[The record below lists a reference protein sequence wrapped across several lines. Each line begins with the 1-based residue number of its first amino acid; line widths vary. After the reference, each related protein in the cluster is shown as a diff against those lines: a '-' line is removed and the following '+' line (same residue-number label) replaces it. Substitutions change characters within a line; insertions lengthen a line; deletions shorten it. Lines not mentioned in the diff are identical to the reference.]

1 MSEWKP
7 KPKPDAQLED
17 LNLTGEEGYVLSRV
31 DGFTS
36 VHNLVAVTGLPEV
49 RVKQILKKLVRS
61 GALHDDAD
69 MAPSAP
75 AAPEPALRTGR
86 PAAPPSTKSTANTGG
101 PSKAEI
107 MSTLVD
113 ELSPAELREI
123 LGETD
128 HTMDDAP
135 ALAQMTETDHQGGP
149 HEPSAPAPIEL
160 GGGVEE
166 AQIDAPEPV
175 NSAFEEPTMADDPN
189 AEAADAKGD
198 DADKGEEKADEEA
211 AENPDEEANFRK
223 LYNTELS
230 KLEQPEREAMAKT
243 AKDPYLAALCFD
255 AHPAVIKQIFDNQ
268 SAGLQ
273 HARLVARNHHTPQGL
288 DVVMHRAEFFRDGQT
303 QRLLLQNTMLQEPQ
317 LKRILQS
324 KRLMECYK
332 ITISREIPERNRQK
346 ARHVLRSKWSTSDAE
361 ERAGLVFTTEGRCLI
376 QLTGLPFDSHTTTL
390 LCSKTYTSLLL
401 IQNLARFGASPP
413 QVLAHLLKQ
422 APVKR
427 QPHLR
432 TLITQHPNCPA
443 DAKRR
448 A

>member
-7 KPKPDAQLED
+7 KQKPDAQLED

-36 VHNLVAVTGLPEV
+36 VTNLAHVTGLPEV
-49 RVKQILKKLVRS
+49 RVKQILQKLVRC
-61 GALHDDAD
+61 GALHDDA
-69 MAPSAP
+69 APAAAPGKPSAP
-75 AAPEPALRTGR
+75 T
-86 PAAPPSTKSTANTGG
+86 PSKSAQPR

-123 LGETD
+123 FGETD
-128 HTMDDAP
+128 HTMDDSP
-135 ALAQMTETDHQGGP
+135 ALGPMTETDHLGG
-149 HEPSAPAPIEL
+149 EPSSPAPGAVAGADEVQL
-160 GGGVEE
+160 
-166 AQIDAPEPV
+166 DAPEPAS
-175 NSAFEEPTMADDPN
+175 NAPFDEPTMADAPRGDGDGDDTG
-189 AEAADAKGD
+189 AEAAKDGEADGD
-198 DADKGEEKADEEA
+198 KEGEG
-211 AENPDEEANFRK
+211 EEANARK

-230 KLEQPEREAMAKT
+230 KLEQPEREALAKT
-243 AKDPYLAALCFD
+243 AKDPVLAALCFD
-255 AHPAVIKQIFDNQ
+255 PHPAVIKHIFENQ
-268 SAGLQ
+268 AAGLQ
-273 HARLVARNHHTPQGL
+273 HARSVARNHHTPQGL
-288 DVVMHRAEFFRDGQT
+288 DVVIHRADFFRDNQV

-332 ITISREIPERNRQK
+332 VTISREIPERNRQK
-346 ARHVLRSKWSTSDAE
+346 ARYILRSKWSTSDAE

-422 APVKR
+422 PAVKR

>member
-17 LNLTGEEGYVLSRV
+17 MNLTGEEGYLLSRV

-36 VHNLVAVTGLPEV
+36 VQNLVAVTGLPEV
-49 RVKQILKKLVRS
+49 RVKQILKKLVRH

-69 MAPSAP
+69 MAPPSAP
-75 AAPEPALRTGR
+75 APVPALRTGR
-86 PAAPPSTKSTANTGG
+86 PAAPAKAAG
-101 PSKAEI
+101 PSQAEI
-107 MSTLVD
+107 ISTIVD

-135 ALAQMTETDHQGGP
+135 ALAHMTETDRQGGDD
-149 HEPSAPAPIEL
+149 PSAPSPVAL
-160 GGGVEE
+160 GGHEP
-166 AQIDAPEPV
+166 QINAPEEPP
-175 NSAFEEPTMADDPN
+175 SAAFDEPTMADDGQEEKPDADGIEK
-189 AEAADAKGD
+189 AEAEGEGD
-198 DADKGEEKADEEA
+198 EA
-211 AENPDEEANFRK
+211 AENLDEEANARK

-230 KLEQPEREAMAKT
+230 KLEQPEREAMAKSS
-243 AKDPYLAALCFD
+243 KDPYLSALCFD
-255 AHPAVIKQIFDNQ
+255 AHPAVIKQIFDNPH
-268 SAGLQ
+268 AGLQ

-288 DVVMHRAEFFRDGQT
+288 DVVMHRAEFFRDSQT

-332 ITISREIPERNRQK
+332 ITISREIPDRNRQK
-346 ARHVLRSKWSTSDAE
+346 ARHVLRSKWSTSDAD
-361 ERAGLVFTTEGRCLI
+361 ERASLVFTTEGRCLI

-390 LCSKTYTSLLL
+390 LCSKTYSSLLL